1 MVGTLYIATIVT
13 STATDGTFDMQMETR
28 FKLSV
33 RKGDVRNNPRGGGT
47 ITKLTKIG
55 DVFGVAKARALSG
68 FRKSMPTFQLLTEDV
83 CFK

>member
-1 MVGTLYIATIVT
+1 MVGTLTIST
-13 STATDGTFDMQMETR
+13 IINSTATDGTFDMQMETR

-33 RKGDVRNNPRGGGT
+33 RKGDVRNNPRGGT

-55 DVFGVAKARALSG
+55 DVFGVTKARALSG